1 MEWKR
6 RHEKR
11 ALRTKLF
18 NFILCKLVL
27 VEVNLTVII
36 TVYGLKF
43 HVFNFP
49 FSNFNGKP
57 KTIDTNGDDRK
68 ERPLN
73 AVAEEL
79 ECVAVELDAVTADY
93 GVFRIP
99 FDETNFS
106 SCKTEQYEES
116 TYCDKSELHNAHR
129 RTFCANATY
138 NNNESNSRTNHDTN
152 DKEHNDPSTD
162 KVEQATGEYAV
173 IYLRL
178 LEFFCLCH
186 LFASFTPIACAK
198 SVILNFYGTAIIQH
212 KKVFVNKKTEN
223 FFIFLKKSCYIPIY
237 MRMRVGA

>member
-1 MEWKR
+1 M
-6 RHEKR
+6 
-11 ALRTKLF
+11 
-18 NFILCKLVL
+18 
-27 VEVNLTVII
+27 NLTVVI

-43 HVFNFP
+43 HVLNFP

-116 TYCDKSELHNAHR
+116 TYCDKSELQHFHPGFHPGQAGSSGRPHR
-129 RTFCANATY
+129 CGRCGVCDLRHQAQGHHPGGLPAAAQGREDRKAASSLIRNRRGDPRSPGHLGADQITIAVRQFCENG
-138 NNNESNSRTNHDTN
+138 N
-152 DKEHNDPSTD
+152 
-162 KVEQATGEYAV
+162 Q
-173 IYLRL
+173 
-178 LEFFCLCH
+178 FCRIGR
-186 LFASFTPIACAK
+186 ASKARP
-198 SVILNFYGTAIIQH
+198 
-212 KKVFVNKKTEN
+212 
-223 FFIFLKKSCYIPIY
+223 YIPFC
-237 MRMRVGA
+237 MEAL